1 MRLRKGIPSHGRRNI
16 LVARFDAVKNANFS
30 TSMPFIPPRML
41 QAQERRTLPNYYH
54 IAQVSF
60 TARAVKQSVANLL
73 SGLDYVERLR
83 AQSSINDETQINTE
97 TAAGV

>member
-54 IAQVSF
+54 IA
-60 TARAVKQSVANLL
+60 
-73 SGLDYVERLR
+73 
-83 AQSSINDETQINTE
+83 
-97 TAAGV
+97 